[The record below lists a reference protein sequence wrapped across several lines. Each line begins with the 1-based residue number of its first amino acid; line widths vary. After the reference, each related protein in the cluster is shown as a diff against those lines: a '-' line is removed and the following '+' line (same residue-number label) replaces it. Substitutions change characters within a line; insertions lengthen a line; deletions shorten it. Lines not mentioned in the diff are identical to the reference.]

1 MGRND
6 GRLERNGSVSPSSMA
21 PRSRPS
27 RPSMTAAGAAPPA
40 GPLASFQSLPVS
52 VPFHG
57 PAGPPAGP
65 LATEFA
71 PQGSSRE
78 FEQVA
83 AREPA
88 RWAARGPDC
97 FQSLPVSF
105 HGPEPQASPPT
116 GRRGGGSGARP
127 WRRAPSAAQRARSAL
142 ACNNTNVIPTT
153 VLISLHAHSRAR
165 FPLRPSRCR

>member
-1 MGRND
+1 MRGGVSSALRGPAVVIGPVAIMGRND

-97 FQSLPVSF
+97 FQSLPVSVSF
-105 HGPEPQASPPT
+105 RRKRARPLGGEGADRERALGVGRPPPPSER
-116 GRRGGGSGARP
+116 GRRS
-127 WRRAPSAAQRARSAL
+127 L
-142 ACNNTNVIPTT
+142 AII
-153 VLISLHAHSRAR
+153 LM
-165 FPLRPSRCR
+165 